1 MANNIIKNSLENHWM
16 PFTDNRGFKI
26 DPRLIT
32 EASGVYMTSHKNTKI
47 IDGSSGLFCSPLDT
61 VIPKLL
67 KQFTIS

>member
-47 IDGSSGLFCSPLDT
+47 IDLSL
-61 VIPKLL
+61 IH
-67 KQFTIS
+67 I